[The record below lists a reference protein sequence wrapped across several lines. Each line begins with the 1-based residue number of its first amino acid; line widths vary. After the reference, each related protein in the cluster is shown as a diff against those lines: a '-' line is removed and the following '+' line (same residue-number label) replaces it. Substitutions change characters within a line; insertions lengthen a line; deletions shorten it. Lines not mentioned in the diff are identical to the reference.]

1 MKKRFTRNLLIGDAA
16 CSGSCTVSDFHCIY
30 LHIIGQSSFAM
41 GSSST
46 VKYRRSSELLDEEAD
61 ASRLEDYYLS
71 DPEKA
76 NTPTKRIGTAIM
88 DMTVEDSSV
97 CVLWKRTGLFHK
109 PLHQ

>member
-1 MKKRFTRNLLIGDAA
+1 
-16 CSGSCTVSDFHCIY
+16 
-30 LHIIGQSSFAM
+30 M